1 MKNLSDEELVLNYCI
16 SCMEF
21 DRDTDVPPEGVKKNM
36 LLQKEILS
44 RLERGRKAIEAMEQ
58 IIKIKDETELIDD
71 FAAQVAYIVADYQQ
85 SCKEAFNGN

>member
-36 LLQKEILS
+36 LLQKELLS
-44 RLERGRKAIEAMEQ
+44 RLARGRKAIEFANAL
-58 IIKIKDETELIDD
+58 IKHRENGADLEKDGLI
-71 FAAQVAYIVADYQQ
+71 YNLIEEYQKLG
-85 SCKEAFNGN
+85 CK